1 MDSLEL
7 GLLALGVVVLGTV
20 KASAATGTRVSRT
33 SGTGYVNGR
42 PVELELHDVGNGQSL
57 RADAA
62 AACLELLAAAR
73 AEGFALFVRS
83 GFRTWDEQ
91 KALYQAYKAG
101 TGALAA
107 PPGYSNHQQGRSV
120 DLGGVG
126 SFTSTAYSWL
136 TRNAARFGFRNDVAS
151 EYWHWTY
158 TPPQGVA

>member
-1 MDSLEL
+1 MDSLAFV
-7 GLLALGVVVLGTV
+7 GLLALGFVVLGTV
-20 KASAATGTRVSRT
+20 KASATTGTRIPRT
-33 SGTGYVNGR
+33 GTGYVRGQ
-42 PVELELHDVGNGQSL
+42 PFELELHDVGNGQAL

-73 AEGFALFVRS
+73 SAGLQLFVRS
-83 GFRTWDEQ
+83 GFRTLEEQ
-91 KALYQAYKAG
+91 ARLYAAYKAG

-107 PPGYSNHQQGRSV
+107 PPGYSNHQEGRSA

-126 SFTSTAYSWL
+126 GFTTTAFTWL
-136 TRNAARFGFRNDVAS
+136 VQNAPRYGFRNDVAS